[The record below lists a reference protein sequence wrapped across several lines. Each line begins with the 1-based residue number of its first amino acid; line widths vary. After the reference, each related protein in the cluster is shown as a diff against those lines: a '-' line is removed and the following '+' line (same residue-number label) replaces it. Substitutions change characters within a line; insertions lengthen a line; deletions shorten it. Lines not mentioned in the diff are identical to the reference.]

1 MKHPGS
7 GFEYEDERNEDLMRA
22 YRDEVALSKDIK
34 VAHLFR
40 AVVERP
46 SVRFWV
52 SEERAFIVISRML
65 KGEVLDGMRRLKREM
80 YEEIYARYL
89 ELRDKHPDKSIRH
102 LVTMAVNSPA
112 PKFYI
117 EPASA
122 RVIVCK
128 IKKKWR
134 KERRLFL
141 HRRR

>member
-22 YRDEVALSKDIK
+22 YREEVALAGSIK
-34 VAHLFR
+34 VINLFR
-40 AVVERP
+40 AIVERP
-46 SVRFWV
+46 SARFWV
-52 SEERAFIVISRML
+52 SEERAFIVISRMS
-65 KGEVLDGMRRLKREM
+65 KGLGLGGMRRLKREM

-89 ELRDKHPDKSIRH
+89 ELREKHPDKSMRH
-102 LVTMAVNSPA
+102 LVTMAVNQPA

-128 IKKKWR
+128 IKKRWR